1 MTKPFLLLLTF
12 AFTQLSVKAQSD
24 CDELKKEN
32 EYLKKAIKFTTPTK
46 TLTSSKIDFNLIKVE
61 GNTKEQSVDITLTLT
76 NHDVNKDISFSEAV
90 AIDIEANE
98 YETRD
103 IKVGSGGSRNK
114 IYTDTPVKTVIR
126 FTKVLPGVKLLKLV
140 PVNYYGGPSGTIGI
154 EFKDLTIDWK

>member
-1 MTKPFLLLLTF
+1 MTKPFLLLLAF

-61 GNTKEQSVDITLTLT
+61 GNTKEQSVDIVLTLT
-76 NHDVNKDISFSEAV
+76 NRDVNKNINLSKAV

-98 YETRD
+98 YETYNTK
-103 IKVGSGGSRNK
+103 IGSGGSRNK

-126 FTKVLPGVKLLKLV
+126 FTKILPGVKMLKLV
-140 PVNYYGGPSGTIGI
+140 PISYYDESGNTVGI